1 MLKKLIYILLI
12 ALIFIVISGEKN
24 LNSIQLSKED
34 ALHTK
39 TVETQAMPSSFSTKL
54 TSGQPV
60 TIVFLGDYV
69 TSDDSLPDG
78 NLNHVGLLAKWF
90 NKNYPDQVK
99 IINAGMNANTVSH
112 MKNRIETD
120 VIKHA
125 PDLVVISAGLNDA
138 LGAWKIPVKEYAA
151 NYQAIVE
158 AIVSSDDTEVLI
170 RTPNPTTSVED
181 NVKMK
186 SYIQASRE
194 LTTQDSVYL
203 FDFYQVMADD
213 VHAKNI
219 SQLDLMQNK
228 LLPNIKGQT
237 YLAEQFKV
245 YFTSEI
251 IKP

>member
-1 MLKKLIYILLI
+1 MLKKLIYLLLI
-12 ALIFIVISGEKN
+12 ALIFIVITGERN
-24 LNSIQLSKED
+24 LNSIQLSDES

-39 TVETQAMPSSFSTKL
+39 TVETQSLPSSFSTKL
-54 TSGQPV
+54 TSGKPV

-78 NLNHVGLLAKWF
+78 NLNHVGLLASWF

-112 MKNRIETD
+112 MKKRIETD

-151 NYQAIVE
+151 DYQVIIDAILD
-158 AIVSSDDTEVLI
+158 SSDTEVII
-170 RTPNPTTSVED
+170 RTPNPTTSAED
-181 NVKMK
+181 NVKMQI
-186 SYIQASRE
+186 YIEASRE

-228 LLPNIKGQT
+228 LHPNIRGQT
-237 YLAEQFKV
+237 YLSEQFKL

>member
-1 MLKKLIYILLI
+1 MLKKVIYILAI
-12 ALIFIVISGEKN
+12 VLIFVIIFGERN
-24 LNSIQLSKED
+24 LNNIQLSKES

-39 TVETQAMPSSFSTKL
+39 TVETQSKANSFSSKL
-54 TSGQPV
+54 TSGKPV

-78 NLNHVGLLAKWF
+78 NLNHVALLANWF

-112 MKNRIETD
+112 MKKRVQSD
-120 VIKHA
+120 VLKHV

-138 LGAWKIPVKEYAA
+138 VGAWKIPVKEYAT

-158 AIVSSDDTEVLI
+158 AIVATGDTEVVI
-170 RTPNPTTSVED
+170 RTPNPTTSVEE
-181 NVKMK
+181 NVEMK

-194 LTTQDSVYL
+194 LTEHEKVYL

-213 VHAKNI
+213 IHAKNI
-219 SQLDLMQNK
+219 SQLELMQNK
-228 LLPNIKGQT
+228 LHPNIKGQA
-237 YLAEQFKV
+237 YLAEQFKM
-245 YFTSEI
+245 YFTSELI
-251 IKP
+251 QP

>member
-158 AIVSSDDTEVLI
+158 AIVASDDTEVLI

-245 YFTSEI
+245 
-251 IKP
+251 